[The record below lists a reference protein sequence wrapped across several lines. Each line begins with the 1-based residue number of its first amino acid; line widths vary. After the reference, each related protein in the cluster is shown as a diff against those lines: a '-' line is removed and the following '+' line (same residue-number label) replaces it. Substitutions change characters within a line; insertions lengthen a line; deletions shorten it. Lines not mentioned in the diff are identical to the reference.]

1 MEIFSYKAIDR
12 SGKEIKGTLKARD
25 ERDLAA
31 RLRSMGYYPSSASRA
46 ARTEKESKG
55 RSFLRRRAGGSRRVA
70 SFTHQLAS
78 MLEAGIPLDKSLAL
92 LAELEEDSPFKSV
105 ISDVLKGVRGGRPL
119 ADCLERKEE
128 FPAFYV
134 NTVRAGEAGG
144 TLEDCLKRLGAYL
157 EETEKLKDEI
167 RSALVYPLLLTTFGG
182 GAVVF
187 MLIFVVPRFALL
199 FEDLGGA
206 APLPALALIA
216 AGRFFSSWFW
226 ILPLA
231 IVLAWLGFE
240 RFRARAEGRL
250 RLDSLKLS
258 LPVLGPILRKAA
270 AARFSRTLGTL
281 LKSGVPIMEA
291 LGLSIRSTGNL
302 ALEKDLA
309 PVLEGVSKGRGV
321 AAPVAETGS
330 FPRLAS
336 HMLAVGEET
345 GRLDE
350 MLLKLAS
357 DFEHEIRTSVKRAVS
372 TLEPAIILVMA
383 LVVGSIVISM
393 LLAVFSLN
401 DIPL

>member
-1 MEIFSYKAIDR
+1 METFSYKAVDR
-12 SGKEIKGTLKARD
+12 SGKEIRGRLKARD
-25 ERDLAA
+25 ERDLAD

-46 ARTEKESKG
+46 ARTEKEPKG
-55 RSFLRRRAGGSRRVA
+55 RSFFKRKAGGRRVA

-92 LAELEEDSPFKSV
+92 LAELEEDASFTAV
-105 ISDVLKGVRGGRPL
+105 ISDVLNGVRGGRPL
-119 ADCLERKEE
+119 ADCLERNVE
-128 FPAFYV
+128 FPALYV

-157 EETEKLKDEI
+157 EETERLKDEI

-187 MLIFVVPRFALL
+187 MLIFVVPRFAMI

-206 APLPALALIA
+206 APLPAVALVA
-216 AGRFFSSWFW
+216 AGRFLSSWFW
-226 ILPLA
+226 VLPLA
-231 IVLAWLGFE
+231 FGLAWLGLE
-240 RFRARAEGRL
+240 RFRGSPDGRL
-250 RLDSLKLS
+250 WLDRRKLS
-258 LPVLGPILRKAA
+258 LPILGPILGKAA
-270 AARFSRTLGTL
+270 AARFSRTLGML
-281 LKSGVPIMEA
+281 LKSGVPIIEA
-291 LGLSIRSTGNL
+291 LGLSIRSTGNV
-302 ALEKDLA
+302 AMEKDLA
-309 PVLEGVSKGRGV
+309 PVLEGVRKGRGV

-350 MLLKLAS
+350 MLLKVAS
-357 DFEHEIRTSVKRAVS
+357 DYEHEIRTSVKRAVS
-372 TLEPAIILVMA
+372 TLEPAIILVMS
-383 LVVGSIVISM
+383 LIVGSIVISM